1 MRIEAIQRRVSVAGS
16 LAVLSIVAL
25 GALVLGSERL
35 EAGLPG
41 GLPLGN
47 AVAAASV
54 IFAAGAAT
62 LMSRAG
68 TMLRGLAL
76 LALVLAL
83 IWLPASI
90 ALAGNVDLNFGKSS
104 GGLWLAGSAV
114 IFLAS
119 YGALLL
125 ALASSLLH
133 RNRPTRA
140 GRT

>member
-1 MRIEAIQRRVSVAGS
+1 

-35 EAGLPG
+35 EARLPG

-54 IFAAGAAT
+54 IFAAAAAT

-68 TMLRGLAL
+68 TVLRVLAL
-76 LALVLAL
+76 AALVLAL

-90 ALAGNVDLNFGKSS
+90 VLAGNLDLNFGRSS
-104 GGLWLAGSAV
+104 GGIWLAGSAV

-125 ALASSLLH
+125 ALASSLRR
-133 RNRPTRA
+133 RNRPGRA
-140 GRT
+140 GPT